1 LLFLAD
7 ERRIMCSECRKR
19 TWSCSVVAW
28 ETVNRRDASGFDYL
42 DPDIQIEVSS
52 EIAPDAGT
60 YRGHEGYRAMLRQW
74 FEAWEDVRYEPTEF
88 IDGGDDLVIVVANM
102 HMRARKTGLEMDSL
116 PQFYVYT
123 VRDGNHS
130 AQTGARPRSGLPTR
144 GGGEWIGRCR
154 NAR

>member
-1 LLFLAD
+1 MSRENVELL
-7 ERRIMCSECRKR
+7 RR
-19 TWSCSVVAW
+19 AW
-28 ETVNRRDASGFDYL
+28 ETVNRRDASGFAYL

-123 VRDGNHS
+123 VRDGRITRLRQVPDR
-130 AQTGARPRSGLPTR
+130 AAAFRLVGEESG
-144 GGGEWIGRCR
+144 
-154 NAR
+154 